1 MFRVS
6 NEAGDSDIT
15 KFGDSTEFVSP
26 PQKKQKTDTE
36 AKVDAEVKPEKRI
49 LRRGNWDDPEYAKQR
64 MIFEEQF
71 KNSEGYDV
79 DWSKVD
85 YNFPAVNFDWG
96 SDFDDQMSNEE
107 LMKQLI
113 KTAIDEE
120 NEETGTKLEFVKYVS
135 ANVLGVQGF
144 LFYITFWAK
153 DLSSPNPEP
162 QCYQAKVRKFMG
174 EIDVSEFR
182 LRPTQE

>member
-1 MFRVS
+1 MSRVS

-26 PQKKQKTDTE
+26 PLKKQKTDT
-36 AKVDAEVKPEKRI
+36 DPDSEVKPENRI
-49 LRRGNWDDPEYAKQR
+49 LRRGNWDDPEYARQR

-79 DWSKVD
+79 DWSNVD

-96 SDFDDQMSNEE
+96 NDFDDQMNNNE
-107 LMKQLI
+107 LMKLLI
-113 KTAIDEE
+113 ETAIDEE
-120 NEETGTKLEFVKYVS
+120 NEENEENGTRLEFVKYVS

-144 LFYITFWAK
+144 CFT
-153 DLSSPNPEP
+153 
-162 QCYQAKVRKFMG
+162 
-174 EIDVSEFR
+174 
-182 LRPTQE
+182 

>member
-1 MFRVS
+1 MSRVS

-15 KFGDSTEFVSP
+15 KFGDSTEFVSTP
-26 PQKKQKTDTE
+26 LKKQKTDT
-36 AKVDAEVKPEKRI
+36 DPDSEVKPENRI
-49 LRRGNWDDPEYAKQR
+49 LRRGNWDDPEYARQR

-79 DWSKVD
+79 DWSNVD

-96 SDFDDQMSNEE
+96 NDFDDQMNNNE
-107 LMKQLI
+107 LMKLLI
-113 KTAIDEE
+113 ETAIDEE
-120 NEETGTKLEFVKYVS
+120 NEENGTRLEFVKYVS

-153 DLSSPNPEP
+153 DLSSPNPQP
-162 QCYQAKVRKFMG
+162 HCYQAKVRKFAD